1 MKKVEYSNLVKVKL
15 LKLKKLLADEYG
27 DNKAKEILIS
37 MVNCV
42 DMLGLH
48 EERGVSIS
56 RMYNIDTDYW
66 GE

>member
-27 DNKAKEILIS
+27 DNKAKEILIF

>member
-42 DMLGLH
+42 DYLDVRKNL
-48 EERGVSIS
+48 
-56 RMYNIDTDYW
+56 
-66 GE
+66 